1 MTAFARARVIL
12 ALGGVALL
20 ALAIAIALSQRDKHN
35 GSGSSGAGSWYTA
48 LAAPYTPSTTK
59 HRSACG
65 VVIGPRT
72 MGVAHPV
79 LPCGVKLHVEF
90 GGKDVLTQ
98 VIDRGHTV
106 PGHDFDLTIALAHAL
121 GVQGV
126 QTIRWRF
133 AK

>member
-1 MTAFARARVIL
+1 VTAFARARVIL
-12 ALGGVALL
+12 ALGGVALV
-20 ALAIAIALSQRDKHN
+20 ALAISIALSQRGGHH
-35 GSGSSGAGSWYTA
+35 SGSSGAGSWYTA
-48 LAAPYTPSTTK
+48 LAAPYTPSTTT

-65 VVIGPRT
+65 IVIGRRT

-79 LPCGVKLHVEF
+79 LPCGVKLYVEF
-90 GGKDVLTQ
+90 GGKQVLTQ

-106 PGHDFDLTIALAHAL
+106 PGHDFDLTVALARAL